1 MNYRHEFHAGNFADV
16 LKHVFLVR
24 ILLYLRR
31 KEKPFRYIDTHAGAG
46 LYDLNGP
53 DAARSGEAREG
64 ILRLLENPNHGA
76 DSSGSAWDL
85 LEPYLAAVRAAGGPQ
100 IYPGSPL
107 IAKSLLRPQDKAI
120 FCEMLPRAA
129 QSLRRANARD
139 DRVKTIEID
148 GYTGLKAFT
157 PPPERR
163 GLVLIDPPFERRD
176 EYERIF
182 DTLNAALKKWPDGIF
197 MIWQPVKEPDVVA
210 SFCRAVAAAAPKSLR
225 IDLQVE
231 TPAPNRPLAR
241 TGLIVINPPYVLEQ
255 EAQILLPLLTQI
267 LARGPGAQFSLQPL
281 SGEDVPHG

>member
-64 ILRLLENPNHGA
+64 FSGCSKTRTHGA
-76 DSSGSAWDL
+76 AHFSAAWDL
-85 LEPYLAAVRAAGGPQ
+85 LEPYVTAVRTAGAPQ

-120 FCEMLPRAA
+120 FCEMAPKAA
-129 QSLRRANARD
+129 QSLRWAVARD

-197 MIWQPVKEPDVVA
+197 MIWQPVKEPDVVN
-210 SFCRAVAAAAPKSLR
+210 SFCRAVSGAAEKPARRPAGRDAGAGAA
-225 IDLQVE
+225 VG
-231 TPAPNRPLAR
+231 ANRPDRRQPALCAGTGGANNPPGPDANSRAR
-241 TGLIVINPPYVLEQ
+241 TRRPIY
-255 EAQILLPLLTQI
+255 A
-267 LARGPGAQFSLQPL
+267 
-281 SGEDVPHG
+281 